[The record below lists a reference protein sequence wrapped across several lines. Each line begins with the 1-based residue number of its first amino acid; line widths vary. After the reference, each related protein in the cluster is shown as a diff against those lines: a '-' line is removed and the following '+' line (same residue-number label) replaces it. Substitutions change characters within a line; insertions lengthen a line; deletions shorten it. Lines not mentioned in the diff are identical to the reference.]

1 MQIKAGFLKCPEDVM
16 FKMGLRCTWSW
27 RHQIL
32 LWQELLL
39 LVEWLNTSTWRK
51 NPTSRSM
58 LRAATELSSL
68 KSISEDASV
77 LRKLPS
83 VKRKR
88 REQFIQWELMMLDWM
103 FKSSYITI
111 KCEAKFLF
119 YDKFKLNFQTKFSN
133 FLNRP
138 FMLLWKSWGKMP
150 LGASWWNIQRRNCL
164 ATPATFPGIN
174 ILQDIAGRM
183 AVLEGQSHLT
193 YTIKVIYK
201 HSEHLHTLVLW
212 LLCLIPLS
220 LSRKIATGCQPERSQ
235 SSRLGLRDELC
246 MSSKSE
252 LWNFI

>member
-1 MQIKAGFLKCPEDVM
+1 MKLATSNL
-16 FKMGLRCTWSW
+16 
-27 RHQIL
+27 L

-88 REQFIQWELMMLDWM
+88 REQFVQWELMMLDWM

-119 YDKFKLNFQTKFSN
+119 YDKFKLNFQVFKQTFYVA
-133 FLNRP
+133 LEE
-138 FMLLWKSWGKMP
+138 
-150 LGASWWNIQRRNCL
+150 LG
-164 ATPATFPGIN
+164 
-174 ILQDIAGRM
+174 QD
-183 AVLEGQSHLT
+183 AV
-193 YTIKVIYK
+193 
-201 HSEHLHTLVLW
+201 
-212 LLCLIPLS
+212 
-220 LSRKIATGCQPERSQ
+220 RSQ
-235 SSRLGLRDELC
+235 LVKHTAQELLGYTCYIPWDQHTAGHRRENGCVRRAVTLD
-246 MSSKSE
+246 
-252 LWNFI
+252 IYY

>member
-1 MQIKAGFLKCPEDVM
+1 MQIKAGFLKCPDDVM

-27 RHQIL
+27 RHQIFCFDKSSSC
-32 LWQELLL
+32 
-39 LVEWLNTSTWRK
+39 WLNDSTHQHEEK

-119 YDKFKLNFQTKFSN
+119 YDKFKLNFQVFKQTFYVA
-133 FLNRP
+133 LEE
-138 FMLLWKSWGKMP
+138 
-150 LGASWWNIQRRNCL
+150 LG
-164 ATPATFPGIN
+164 
-174 ILQDIAGRM
+174 QD
-183 AVLEGQSHLT
+183 AV
-193 YTIKVIYK
+193 
-201 HSEHLHTLVLW
+201 
-212 LLCLIPLS
+212 
-220 LSRKIATGCQPERSQ
+220 RSQ
-235 SSRLGLRDELC
+235 LVKHTAQELLGYTCYIPWDQHTAGHRRENGCVRRAVTLD
-246 MSSKSE
+246 
-252 LWNFI
+252 IYY